1 MSDGSIWLVI
11 VLGGLG
17 TYAIRAVF
25 LALAE
30 HVASVPAQLQV
41 AFRMIP
47 AAALAALVF
56 PPLLRPDG
64 ALTVFSP
71 EFGAGLL
78 ALAVAWRTRSIP
90 ITLAAGL
97 AAILVL
103 EWFV

>member
-1 MSDGSIWLVI
+1 MSDGAIWMVI

-17 TYAIRAVF
+17 TYAIRTVF
-25 LALAE
+25 LVFAE
-30 HVASVPAQLQV
+30 RVASVPPQLRV

-56 PPLLRPDG
+56 PPLLRPAG
-64 ALTVFSP
+64 ALTIASP
-71 EFGAGLL
+71 ELGAGLL

-90 ITLAAGL
+90 VTLAAGL

-103 EWFV
+103 DLLF